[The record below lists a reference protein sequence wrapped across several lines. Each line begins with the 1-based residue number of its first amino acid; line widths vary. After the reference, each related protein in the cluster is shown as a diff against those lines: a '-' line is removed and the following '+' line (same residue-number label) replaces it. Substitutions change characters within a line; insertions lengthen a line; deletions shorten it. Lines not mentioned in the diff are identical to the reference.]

1 MSSSLTLQFLDRR
14 HGHWIDGKALIEAT
28 QGTIDVIDPASE
40 QPISRIAAGGES
52 EVDLAVAAARRA
64 LHGPW
69 GDMPPDERTR
79 IMLRFA
85 ELVEAR
91 AEMITELAI
100 LDNGMPRA
108 IAESCAPFC
117 SQFLRYYG
125 GWTSKITGAT
135 MPSSAHG
142 KPPSQLHAYTLREP
156 VGVVGAITPW
166 NYPYG
171 MEMLKIAPVL
181 ATGCTLV
188 LKPAEDAPLAALL
201 LAELASE
208 AGVPAG
214 VFNVVNGLG
223 ESAGAA
229 VAAHEGIDKVSF
241 TGSTEVGRMIVHAAA
256 GNLKKVSLE
265 LGGKSPVL
273 VYPDANLESAVPGVA
288 MAAFMLQGQ
297 NCVCGSRVYAHASIA
312 QALARGVAEFA
323 ASLKIGP
330 GSNPEN
336 MIGPLISARQ
346 RERVE
351 GFFGS
356 AAEEGARCLT
366 GGERT
371 GEQGYFVRPTVYTD
385 CTPDMRIVRE
395 EIFGPVLALQTFDKE
410 TPEELAAMANDSSYG
425 LSASIWT
432 RDLRTAHTMSRL
444 IDAGQVGVNCH
455 AAMDPTMPFGG
466 FKQSGW
472 GREFG
477 ADALELYLRTKAV
490 TVTWD

>member
-1 MSSSLTLQFLDRR
+1 MSNSPTQVFLARR
-14 HGHWIDGKALIEAT
+14 LGHWIDGVAVPEGS
-28 QGTIDVIDPASE
+28 QGEIVVIDPATE
-40 QPISRIAAGGES
+40 TPIARIAAGGQA
-52 EVDLAVAAARRA
+52 EVDRAVVAARRA

-69 GDMPPDERTR
+69 GDMAPDERTQ
-79 IMLRFA
+79 IMLSFA
-85 ELVEAR
+85 ALMDAH
-91 AEMITELAI
+91 AETITELAI

-117 SQFLRYYG
+117 SLFLRYYA
-125 GWTSKITGAT
+125 GWTSKITGST
-135 MPSSAHG
+135 MPSAAHG
-142 KPPSQLHAYTLREP
+142 KRPSQLHAYTRREP
-156 VGVVGAITPW
+156 IGVVGAITPW
-166 NYPYG
+166 NYPFG

-188 LKPAEDAPLAALL
+188 LKPAEDAPLAALFM
-201 LAELASE
+201 AELASE

-214 VFNVVNGLG
+214 VFNVVNGVG
-223 ESAGAA
+223 ETAGAA
-229 VAAHEGIDKVSF
+229 VAAHADIDKVSF
-241 TGSTEVGRMIVHAAA
+241 TGSTEVGRHIVHAAA

-265 LGGKSPVL
+265 LGGKSPVF
-273 VYPDANLESAVPGVA
+273 VFPDANLETAIPGVA

-297 NCVCGSRVYAHASIA
+297 NCVCGSRVYAHVSIA
-312 QALARGVAEFA
+312 EQLAKGVAEFA
-323 ASLKIGP
+323 ASMAIGP
-330 GSNPEN
+330 GSDPKN

-346 RERVE
+346 RDRVE
-351 GFFGS
+351 GFFTS
-356 AAEEGARCLT
+356 ASQEGARCL
-366 GGERT
+366 GGGKRVGER
-371 GEQGYFVRPTVYTD
+371 GFFVAPTVYTD

-395 EIFGPVLALQTFDKE
+395 EIFGPVLALQTFERE
-410 TPEELAAMANDSSYG
+410 TPEELAAMANDTDYG
-425 LSASIWT
+425 LSASVWT